1 MFQTIIET
9 VENKRYIK
17 QPLYRVS
24 RKKCRW
30 EHRVDFTKNLA
41 AWKDVEK
48 VSSCRLY

>member
-17 QPLYRVS
+17 QPLRVS
-24 RKKCRW
+24 SKKYRW

-41 AWKDVEK
+41 A
-48 VSSCRLY
+48 

>member
-41 AWKDVEK
+41 A
-48 VSSCRLY
+48 